1 MADAEGERV
10 LVNLRSADTPRLSTR
25 CVGRAFLYLSI
36 YLSRG
41 GRAAVLTYYLRGKDT
56 HDTSSTSLFAASA
69 FVRVARRTPS
79 NMSDCRH
86 HFRPALVLLV
96 AAEVSATLMCPLSDA
111 MWTAYSFTYIYSR
124 TTAEDRDCSS
134 IRLLPPAKSDVSRL
148 VSFCNHHQLCSA
160 ACCHKFRD
168 DFTSG
173 ADVETSTCAPDAAV
187 RQGFEQVPDLGDPA
201 CTPFYLDE
209 DGPLGWHGFQ
219 QCILGARGGHDGFW
233 KSVKAGSAEHFADW
247 ALLQALYDHPCRVT
261 DPLAAAVHF
270 TGLFPVVSYLTNPSA
285 CTGGWRVTG
294 SWSPTSEHVQRME
307 AAAAAL
313 SEKMDALTADSDRV
327 YVLVGSFFMER
338 DLYTPAFLKL
348 FASPRGRKHLL
359 HANQEHTLSQ
369 TMGQERH
376 ITIPYVVQPGADAA
390 AHDADKTCQH
400 DHSTRDISFFF
411 AGNFLRTGEGLKRA
425 TVMSAMAAV
434 APRSFVRP
442 TSLAGGAESELSYEE
457 YAEKMRRSAYCI
469 IPAGDTPASRRLFEA
484 LAAGCIPVYL
494 GDYERF
500 AKPDPISGES
510 DLPYRSVIDWTQMI
524 IMAGSM
530 TCLEVNDYAGARALA
545 RQLEAEAARLASIPS
560 EFEAGCRHRVAVYT
574 HMLSFFKP
582 GESNG
587 STSPA
592 GGAVNGLLKQIYRA
606 RLPARVRSRF
616 GNTCERTP
624 PVPPPATLPVP
635 PPAGCVHDNREVWS
649 STICPPPLPW
659 SLPVRPLPSPP
670 PVRPLPSP
678 PLAPGSPLPRSP
690 PGSSVPI
697 LPLWKTLSLPPSP
710 WHSLGVAAR
719 SMLVLIL
726 MSGALWLVVCACK
739 RVFHKAHY
747 AAIGSNESQE
757 GGLARTRDPASRAK
771 SARVCSTRATAAI
784 DAASGPKELNEE
796 DKGVVDHSPSFSTSD
811 AVGAGCS
818 CAIEHSMWAVTLGTN
833 VDATPLAGEEVYS
846 I

>member
-1 MADAEGERV
+1 
-10 LVNLRSADTPRLSTR
+10 
-25 CVGRAFLYLSI
+25 
-36 YLSRG
+36 
-41 GRAAVLTYYLRGKDT
+41 
-56 HDTSSTSLFAASA
+56 
-69 FVRVARRTPS
+69 
-79 NMSDCRH
+79 MSDCRH
-86 HFRPALVLLV
+86 RIRLALVLL
-96 AAEVSATLMCPLSDA
+96 AAEVSATLMCPQSDA
-111 MWTAYSFTYIYSR
+111 MWSAYSFTYIYS
-124 TTAEDRDCSS
+124 TSTAEDRDCSS
-134 IRLLPPAKSDVSRL
+134 IRLLPPAKSDVSKL
-148 VSFCNHHQLCSA
+148 ISFCNRHQLCSA
-160 ACCHKFRD
+160 SCCHKFRD
-168 DFTSG
+168 DFASV
-173 ADVETSTCAPDAAV
+173 ADVEASTCAPDAAV
-187 RQGFEQVPDLGDPA
+187 RQGFEQVPERGDPA

-219 QCILGARGGHDGFW
+219 QCILGARGGHEGFW
-233 KSVKAGSAEHFADW
+233 KSDGAGSTEHFADW
-247 ALLQALYDHPCRVT
+247 ALLQALYDHPSRVT

-313 SEKMDALTADSDRV
+313 SAKLDALTADSDRV
-327 YVLVGSFFMER
+327 YVLVGSFYMES

-359 HANQEHTLSQ
+359 HANQEHILSQ
-369 TMGQERH
+369 TVGQERH

-390 AHDADKTCQH
+390 AHDADMTCKH

-411 AGNFLRTGEGLKRA
+411 AGTFLRTGEGSKRA
-425 TVMSAMAAV
+425 TVLSAMAAV
-434 APRSFVRP
+434 APRSFVMWP
-442 TSLAGGAESELSYEE
+442 SAGSEQLSYEE
-457 YAEKMRRSAYCI
+457 YAGKMRQSAYCI

-500 AKPDPISGES
+500 AKPDPVSGES

-530 TCLEVNDYAGARALA
+530 TCLEANDYAGARALA

-582 GESNG
+582 GESND

-592 GGAVNGLLKQIYRA
+592 GGAVNGLLNQIYRA

-624 PVPPPATLPVP
+624 PVPPPA
-635 PPAGCVHDNREVWS
+635 GCVHDNREVWS
-649 STICPPPLPW
+649 GTTCPPPLPS
-659 SLPVRPLPSPP
+659 SL

-678 PLAPGSPLPRSP
+678 PLAPGSPLPQSP
-690 PGSSVPI
+690 PGSPIPI
-697 LPLWKTLSLPPSP
+697 LLLRKTLSLPPSP

-726 MSGALWLVVCACK
+726 MFGAPWLVVRACK

-747 AAIGSNESQE
+747 AAISTNESQE
-757 GGLARTRDPASRAK
+757 EGLARTRDPASRVK
-771 SARVCSTRATAAI
+771 SARVCSSRATAAI
-784 DAASGPKELNEE
+784 DAASGPKEPNEE
-796 DKGVVDHSPSFSTSD
+796 DKGVVDHTPSFSTSD
-811 AVGAGCS
+811 AIGAGCS
-818 CAIEHSMWAVTLGTN
+818 CAIEHSMWAMTLGTN
-833 VDATPLAGEEVYS
+833 VDATPLAEEEVYS